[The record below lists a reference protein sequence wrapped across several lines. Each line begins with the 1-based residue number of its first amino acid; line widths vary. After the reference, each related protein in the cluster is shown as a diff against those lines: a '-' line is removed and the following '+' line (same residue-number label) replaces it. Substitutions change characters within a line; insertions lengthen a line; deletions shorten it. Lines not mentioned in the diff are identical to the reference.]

1 MDELS
6 SIFNNLGL
14 LVAVVG
20 GGISVVAI
28 GYAGIQWMTSSGDP
42 QKMGQARMGLMGA
55 VGGLVIVGIAFIIPR
70 VVSQAVIEP
79 VGGVSLQSE
88 AGTNCDQILRNQLVF
103 QRGASTAANMNVVI
117 SQIQA
122 QRDTC
127 TSETWDPEVDNGAY
141 EGVAGVAD
149 DPATPLINEAVESAK
164 GCFDAGA
171 TEGLVELG
179 DTEVPRSLHDEND
192 EEKAVRNTSGRDSN
206 NNIIVY
212 WGKPG
217 KRPTDNSVCWLYV
230 SRLRVWDENY

>member
-79 VGGVSLQSE
+79 VGGVSLQSD

-103 QRGASTAANMNVVI
+103 QRGASTASNMNVVI

-127 TSETWDPEVDNGAY
+127 TSETWDPEVDDSGRLADGTVSGCWATGDLATGA
-141 EGVAGVAD
+141 
-149 DPATPLINEAVESAK
+149 AVE
-164 GCFDAGA
+164 
-171 TEGLVELG
+171 VG
-179 DTEVPRSLHDEND
+179 DTEVPRSLHNAND
-192 EEKAVRNTSGRDSN
+192 EALAIRATSGRDSN

-212 WGKPG
+212 WGNG
-217 KRPTDNSVCWLYV
+217 DKRPTDASACWLYV
-230 SRLRVWDENY
+230 SRLRVWDESY

>member
-1 MDELS
+1 MDEIA
-6 SIFNNLGL
+6 SIFNNIGL

-55 VGGLVIVGIAFIIPR
+55 VGGLVIVGVAFIIPR
-70 VVSQAVIEP
+70 VISQAVIEP
-79 VGGVSLQSE
+79 VGGVALQSE

-103 QRGASTAANMNVVI
+103 QRGASTFSNMNVVI

-122 QRDTC
+122 QRQEC
-127 TSETWDPEVDNGAY
+127 TSETWDPLVD
-141 EGVAGVAD
+141 
-149 DPATPLINEAVESAK
+149 
-164 GCFDAGA
+164 DAGRLQQTGPPIVSGCWVAEPNA
-171 TEGLVELG
+171 TGASVEVG

-192 EEKAVRNTSGRDSN
+192 ETKAIRENSGRDSS

-212 WGKPG
+212 WGNAG
-217 KRPTDNSVCWLYV
+217 KRPTDDASCWLYV
-230 SRLRVWDENY
+230 SRLRVWDESY